1 MGDGTRTA
9 AGRRVTASAKSAVQ
23 IRPATVR
30 DLVAIASI
38 EAISFSDPWTY
49 DSLATALGLA
59 HVRFLVAEEARG
71 ADRRLVGYVV
81 ALVVGDE
88 GEIADLA
95 VHPADRRSGIGAR
108 LLASVEEEAS
118 RSGVRS
124 LYLEVRESN
133 AAALQLYR
141 GRGFEAIGR
150 RRGYYRHPVEDALVL
165 RRTLDPT

>member
-1 MGDGTRTA
+1 MTA
-9 AGRRVTASAKSAVQ
+9 LTKSAVV
-23 IRPATVR
+23 IRPATAR
-30 DLVAIASI
+30 DLVTIASI
-38 EAISFSDPWTY
+38 EAMAFSDPWTY
-49 DSLATALGLA
+49 DSLATALGLD
-59 HVRFLVAEEARG
+59 HVRFLVAEEAGGTVQRM
-71 ADRRLVGYVV
+71 VGYVV

-95 VHPADRRSGIGAR
+95 VHPAVRRGGVGAM

-133 AAALQLYR
+133 DAALALYR
-141 GRGFEAIGR
+141 GRGFEAVGR

-165 RRTLDPT
+165 RRTLALG